1 MCKFEAGNQ
10 STTPRSDYKVEVVGL
25 RKKEGPIKA
34 QNQEEL
40 GGKRKKIK
48 GDWVHKE
55 TATFTR

>member
-10 STTPRSDYKVEVVGL
+10 STTPRSDYKVKVVGF
-25 RKKEGPIKA
+25 RKKEGLIKA

-48 GDWVHKE
+48 SDWVHKE